1 MKNTVIF
8 DLDGLLID
16 SEIISFRLYEELTGK
31 YGRSMTLEEYATD
44 YSGKTGITNMKLLL
58 EKYQLPIT
66 FSFFV
71 DEREKE
77 YLKEGVALKPGAR
90 ELLAYLK
97 ENHYKILLATSSTE
111 DRAEGILQQ
120 NGIRGYFDHLVYGVN
135 VKRGKPFPDIFLK
148 ACEDA
153 NEPRKNCLVLE
164 DSEAGIQ
171 AAHSAGIDV
180 ICIPDMR
187 EPGEEFKKLISLK
200 DVILWLQPLQSNGVM

>member
-187 EPGEEFKKLISLK
+187 EPGEEFK
-200 DVILWLQPLQSNGVM
+200 DVIIWLQTLQLNGVM